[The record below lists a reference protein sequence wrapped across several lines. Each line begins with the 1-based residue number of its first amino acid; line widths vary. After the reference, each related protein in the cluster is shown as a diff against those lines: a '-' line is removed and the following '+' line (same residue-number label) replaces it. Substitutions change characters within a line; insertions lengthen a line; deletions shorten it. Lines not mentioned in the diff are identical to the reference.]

1 MSPLT
6 RNARLGNGGSSA
18 SESKF
23 RLPSWHSRAS
33 SSQSRASISSVCL
46 PETSNCYF
54 PDEEAIPGAKEAFYE
69 KLRLKYECMPCHI
82 SIAAKDIVD
91 PTIVMKWRNRFPDKF
106 DCILDSAISE
116 IHATPLPEKKLPRFS
131 KSAALAAI
139 KTNRTRS
146 QANLPSRG
154 RKGNFPRRNLF
165 QYEKSSQES
174 SHSIASLEEGIT
186 LPG

>member
-1 MSPLT
+1 MPPLTT
-6 RNARLGNGGSSA
+6 RNARMGHGGSSA

-23 RLPSWHSRAS
+23 RLPSWYSKAS

-69 KLRLKYECMPCHI
+69 KLRLKYECMPCHV

-91 PTIVMKWRNRFPDKF
+91 PTIVMKWMDRFPDMF
-106 DCILDSAISE
+106 HCILHSEISE
-116 IHATPLPEKKLPRFS
+116 IHATPLPEKLPRFS
-131 KSAALAAI
+131 KSAAPDAT
-139 KTNRTRS
+139 KTNRRRF
-146 QANLPSRG
+146 QANLPSM
-154 RKGNFPRRNLF
+154 RKGNFPIRRNLF
-165 QYEKSSQES
+165 QDKKSSQES
-174 SHSIASLEEGIT
+174 SHSIAPREEEIT